1 MLGSGDMSPE
11 EFDRLLAWFA
21 PDRDAA
27 AKMYLAA
34 HKNLTRFFQFNYCNR
49 PEDLTDEV
57 MNRVSKKVPPLRE
70 GLDHIAVLRG
80 FARHVLKEYRR
91 SPDWHAED
99 LSGEDPAPVVT
110 ASGIDD
116 AEIRSRNLQTCLAG
130 LPERDGQL
138 LVEYYKYEPSA
149 KIAHRQAMAKA
160 QQMTLNALRLKV
172 SRLKSIVEKCVK
184 RLTEALD

>member
-11 EFDRLLAWFA
+11 EFGQLLAWFA

-34 HKNLTRFFQFNYCNR
+34 HKNLVRFFQFNFCNR

-57 MNRVSKKVPPLRE
+57 MNRVAKKVPPLRE

-80 FARHVLKEYRR
+80 FARNVLKEYKR
-91 SPDWHAED
+91 SPDWHLED
-99 LSGEDPAPVVT
+99 LTGEEPAPVVK

-116 AEIRSRNLQTCLAG
+116 AEIRSRNLQTCLAA
-130 LPERDGQL
+130 LPEPDGQL
-138 LVEYYKYEPSA
+138 LVEYHKYEPSA
-149 KIAHRQAMAKA
+149 KITHRRAMAKA
-160 QQMTLNALRLKV
+160 RQMTPNALRLKI
-172 SRLKSIVEKCVK
+172 SRLKSTVEDCVK
-184 RLTEALD
+184 RLTAALD